1 MQDTAVTSREGD
13 AAPQGA
19 PAPASAGAAA
29 LPTLKDCAT
38 AVAVG
43 GKTGVGSLTALEPEV
58 AAQCPQIA
66 AILQSATVRT
76 QLESHVGHDSEAIEQ
91 QAMLKKDATIAN
103 LCLLGAGILSS
114 LVLLVTALAP
124 EAQSGT
130 QPHIL
135 WLGIL
140 IIILGAIGTLFSHIA
155 REQGRAGRWLAHRG
169 EAEVARFE
177 IFKETARQAS
187 EAGPSV
193 AMYGLALI
201 MIHLLN
207 DQRFWM
213 SGRAS
218 RHRKSS
224 EVTSLL
230 GGVAV
235 ALAFIGGSG
244 AVIASQAP
252 GTVWIVLA
260 GTIGAALA
268 AYAINREALHR
279 DRANAERY
287 EKARVA
293 LDGLAGRVDDIAARI
308 QAGEPKALVAFTEAV
323 ADQLSTEHKQWL
335 EGTAQADAVLE
346 KLDGQL
352 RQLSADRNE
361 ASRNRE

>member
-1 MQDTAVTSREGD
+1 
-13 AAPQGA
+13 
-19 PAPASAGAAA
+19 
-29 LPTLKDCAT
+29 
-38 AVAVG
+38 
-43 GKTGVGSLTALEPEV
+43 
-58 AAQCPQIA
+58 
-66 AILQSATVRT
+66 
-76 QLESHVGHDSEAIEQ
+76 VGHDFEAIEQ
-91 QAMLKKDATIAN
+91 QALLKRDATIAN

-124 EAQSGT
+124 DAQGAS
-130 QPHIL
+130 QPYAL

-140 IIILGAIGTLFSHIA
+140 IIILGAIGTLFNHIA
-155 REQGRAGRWLAHRG
+155 REQSRAGRWLAHRG
-169 EAEVARFE
+169 EAEVARLEVFR
-177 IFKETARQAS
+177 ETAKRAS

-193 AMYGLALI
+193 AMYGLALVV
-201 MIHLLN
+201 IHLLN

-224 EVTSLL
+224 EATSLL

-244 AVIASQAP
+244 AVIASQAT

-268 AYAINREALHR
+268 AYAINREALNR

-293 LDGLAGRVDDIAARI
+293 LDALAGRVDDIAARV
-308 QAGEPKALVAFTEAV
+308 QAGESQALVAFTEAV
-323 ADQLSTEHKQWL
+323 ADQLSIEHKQWL

-352 RQLSADRNE
+352 RQLATDRDE
-361 ASRNRE
+361 ASRSRQPTTSAGEGDGHD